1 MKTIHL
7 TFQHPPDTW
16 DNFLGTKL
24 DEDSYDLLVKEDADV
39 YTPEGEI
46 LFKFRKKCL
55 NPEAAQAAF
64 PTLLGIKE
72 ASKNRGVA
80 NGNLFLEK
88 MKEPLYKKDGTLSK
102 NKLNHG
108 DKNFDLGSSV
118 VIGFYDRYV
127 RRPYCR
133 ETAFNAKDKIGWNKV
148 LPFLQSCS
156 DEYQKAAPESFQK
169 QKAVADRT
177 HPDWIIPK
185 TNFTTITVN
194 QNWSTAC
201 HKDVGDLKDGLSC
214 ITALR
219 AGKYTGA
226 NLVFPHYRAAV
237 NLDTL
242 DLLMFNSHHIHGN
255 TPLIGKVGGYKRV
268 SLVLYFR
275 ENMVKCKSAAEELE
289 IAKNRKPGD
298 ALWGE

>member
-1 MKTIHL
+1 MKTINL
-7 TFQHPPDTW
+7 TFQHPKDKW
-16 DNFLGTKL
+16 DDFLGTKL
-24 DEDSYDLLVKEDADV
+24 DESSYDLLVEEDADV

-55 NPEAAQAAF
+55 NPEAAHEAF

-72 ASKNRGVA
+72 ASKNRGIA
-80 NGNLFLEK
+80 NGNLYTSKYRGKYE
-88 MKEPLYKKDGTLSK
+88 KKDGSISNYSFLK
-102 NKLNHG
+102 DDG
-108 DKNFDLGSSV
+108 GLGSSSI
-118 VIGFYDRYV
+118 IGFFDRYI
-127 RRPYCR
+127 RYPYCR
-133 ETAFNAKDKIGWNKV
+133 ETAFNAKDKIGWSKV

-169 QKAVADRT
+169 QKIVCDRT
-177 HPDWIIPK
+177 HPDWVIK
-185 TNFTTITVN
+185 GTAYSTITVN

-201 HKDVGDLKDGLSC
+201 HRDVGDLKDGLSC

-219 AGKYTGA
+219 AGKYKGA

-255 TPLIGKVGGYKRV
+255 TPLIGSPNSYKRV

-275 ENMVKCKSAAEELE
+275 ENMQKCKSAVEELE

-298 ALWGE
+298 SLW